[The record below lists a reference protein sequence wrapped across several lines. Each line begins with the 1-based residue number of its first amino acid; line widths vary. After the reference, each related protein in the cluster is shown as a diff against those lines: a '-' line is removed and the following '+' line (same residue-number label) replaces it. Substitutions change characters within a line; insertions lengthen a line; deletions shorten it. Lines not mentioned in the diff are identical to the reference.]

1 LQVSTWDG
9 RSLDVTAAA
18 VGAIGDL
25 GVARVNGHLP
35 EVVHFGPEVHG
46 GDRITVAGY
55 PLGGP
60 LTLTHGVV
68 VDRVPG
74 APFDVPGPVLRI
86 TARVEH
92 GNSGGPVLDGQGRV
106 VAIVF
111 AIETATGY
119 GLAIPN
125 DTVRRLANE
134 GGFQNV
140 PACGSE

>member
-1 LQVSTWDG
+1 
-9 RSLDVTAAA
+9 
-18 VGAIGDL
+18 
-25 GVARVNGHLP
+25 
-35 EVVHFGPEVHG
+35 
-46 GDRITVAGY
+46 
-55 PLGGP
+55 
-60 LTLTHGVV
+60 V

-74 APFDVPGPVLRI
+74 EPFDVPGAVLRI
-86 TARVEH
+86 TARVMH
-92 GNSGGPVLDGQGRV
+92 GNSGGPVLDSKGRV